1 MDVNTES
8 IRNVQFREKVRGY
21 HPSDVD
27 AFVASVAE
35 AFERLERRVK
45 EAESHL
51 AETESRASG
60 SAQAEDSLRRT
71 LILAQRTADAAVQE
85 AREEAAKLMAD
96 ARAQRDAAE
105 LELTEIR
112 QRIAEAAE
120 DEGRTSRLRFEE
132 QRAALQADVD
142 ALEAHLGR
150 ERERLRIYFADQLR
164 RVEEGEP
171 GMAPPP
177 QMAAPAAATA
187 AATTAGTAAG
197 TGAVGGDAP
206 AEAQEPEPAMAT
218 PFDQATEVPPSTDV
232 EPDAENAPV
241 VDTASPDDD
250 PFLAELRRAVNDEQP
265 LGPRDDQPATADGEA
280 DDDQFDLFAKGEDDQ
295 GRFGSRLRR
304 RR

>member
-45 EAESHL
+45 EAESRL

-60 SAQAEDSLRRT
+60 SAEAEDSLRRT

-85 AREEAAKLMAD
+85 AREEAAQLMAE

-105 LELTEIR
+105 VELVEIR
-112 QRIAEAAE
+112 QRIADAAE

-150 ERERLRIYFADQLR
+150 ERERLRIYFGDQLR
-164 RVEEGEP
+164 RVEEGQP
-171 GMAPPP
+171 GMAARPE
-177 QMAAPAAATA
+177 MTAPVSTA
-187 AATTAGTAAG
+187 SERTIET
-197 TGAVGGDAP
+197 P
-206 AEAQEPEPAMAT
+206 EAQAEPEIAP
-218 PFDQATEVPPSTDV
+218 PFDQSAEAVPIGEESPAADG
-232 EPDAENAPV
+232 PQGAESG
-241 VDTASPDDD
+241 SPDDD

-265 LGPRDDQPATADGEA
+265 LGPRDDPPAPVDGEA

>member
-45 EAESHL
+45 ETESRL

-60 SAQAEDSLRRT
+60 SAEAEDSLRRT

-85 AREEAAKLMAD
+85 ARDEAAQLMAT
-96 ARAQRDAAE
+96 ARTERDAAE
-105 LELTEIR
+105 VELTEIR

-142 ALEAHLGR
+142 ALEAHLQH
-150 ERERLRIYFADQLR
+150 ERERLRIYFGDQLR

-171 GMAPPP
+171 DMAPRPE
-177 QMAAPAAATA
+177 MIAPAAAVPEA
-187 AATTAGTAAG
+187 AAEMPETEAG
-197 TGAVGGDAP
+197 
-206 AEAQEPEPAMAT
+206 T
-218 PFDQATEVPPSTDV
+218 PFDQADDAPPVAQTPPV
-232 EPDAENAPV
+232 AESG
-241 VDTASPDDD
+241 SPDDD

-265 LGPRDDQPATADGEA
+265 LGPRDDELAPVDGEA